1 MFLSFRGTIVTRNL
15 ILTNNKFFISI
26 FLANKISLLKEGAN
40 MVRILKKCLF
50 LLALIFISSGLLA
63 GVSDIIENAKK
74 NNLSFQNA
82 LIAFEQAKMDHDK
95 ALKEAQTIKEEL
107 MAKRSY
113 LSVYQSYL
121 ESLYSHVSTV
131 FNEYIEYQKNVISY
145 NLAKDKLELSQSDLT
160 RKQELEKKGLVSKTD
175 VIDAELIVKED
186 QVSLEQ
192 AKYNL
197 EKSKEDLLDLL
208 GTQEIPNWDLE
219 AASTEVELPTLD
231 VLTSKSVD
239 IQLSEISLQLAK
251 YDLDSM
257 SSDTSLYDQKTYKN
271 NYVKAQNSLEDTKNR
286 ISDSYSDDLFTIKI
300 LQSQIEIQKERVQN
314 LKADLSTA
322 EQKFKKGLI
331 SETEYYNA
339 ENNYYSALSVL
350 YDRVGSFIKS
360 VVRLYILA
368 EDDYTKALDAVFK
381 EQGLSK
387 R

>member
-1 MFLSFRGTIVTRNL
+1 
-15 ILTNNKFFISI
+15 
-26 FLANKISLLKEGAN
+26 

-231 VLTSKSVD
+231 VLTAKSVD

-271 NYVKAQNSLEDTKNR
+271 NYVKAKNSLEDTKNR

-300 LQSQIEIQKERVQN
+300 LQSQIEIQKKRVQN